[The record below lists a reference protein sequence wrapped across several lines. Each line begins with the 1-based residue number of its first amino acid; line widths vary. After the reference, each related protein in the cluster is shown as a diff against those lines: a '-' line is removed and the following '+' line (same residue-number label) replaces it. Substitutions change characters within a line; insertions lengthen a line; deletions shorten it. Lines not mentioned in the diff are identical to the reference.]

1 MYCSLEMPF
10 SFDVLSSDFP
20 QIGEKFR
27 MMLIMERIGQEKA
40 EGRPKKQRSGPIIG
54 RKKGVFSLVL
64 AKF

>member
-1 MYCSLEMPF
+1 MPF

-20 QIGEKFR
+20 QIEKFR

-54 RKKGVFSLVL
+54 RKKGVSSLVL

>member
-20 QIGEKFR
+20 QIEKFR

-54 RKKGVFSLVL
+54 RKKGVSSLVL